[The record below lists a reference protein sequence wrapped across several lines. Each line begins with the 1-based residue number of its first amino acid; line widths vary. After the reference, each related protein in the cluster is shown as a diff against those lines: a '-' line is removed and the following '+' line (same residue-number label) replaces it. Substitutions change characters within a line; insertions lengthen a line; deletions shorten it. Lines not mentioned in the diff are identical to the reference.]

1 VQGGYGAHFESP
13 GTNFIEH
20 YAYRGTSFIA
30 SMSQFKVQRSYR
42 QQWRGRDIGI
52 TNLSWQQEQQEQIS
66 KNMTTQTTFI
76 VRVGYSFS
84 LFSVSV
90 KRSSV

>member
-1 VQGGYGAHFESP
+1 MAH
-13 GTNFIEH
+13 IL
-20 YAYRGTSFIA
+20 
-30 SMSQFKVQRSYR
+30 KVQVQILLSITRIAVQVLLLACHNSRCRESYR